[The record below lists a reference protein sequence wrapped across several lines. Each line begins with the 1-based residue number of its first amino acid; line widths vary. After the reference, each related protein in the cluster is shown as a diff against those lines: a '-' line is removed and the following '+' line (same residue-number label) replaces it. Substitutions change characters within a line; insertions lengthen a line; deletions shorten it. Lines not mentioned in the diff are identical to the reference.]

1 MQIFSIS
8 NKKIGFLT
16 FINLL
21 HYKVYFH
28 LKIHCRLIKSFYLN
42 FFELFKLQIFSLC
55 SLHQTFVLDVINYE
69 VKKRGINILLCGS
82 LLNFVSIVFHPWLL
96 VPNKDKYLVITTY
109 NVLKMDDFFVDGV
122 WFSLFNFIGQDHSS

>member
-1 MQIFSIS
+1 
-8 NKKIGFLT
+8 
-16 FINLL
+16 
-21 HYKVYFH
+21 
-28 LKIHCRLIKSFYLN
+28 
-42 FFELFKLQIFSLC
+42 
-55 SLHQTFVLDVINYE
+55 LHQTFVLDVINYE